1 MGMAPVPYGPAR
13 ALPFFGRDG
22 WGRPRRIT
30 GIDPNHPFAG
40 NIRFAAFASGAA
52 LIDASRGQA
61 ATASASVAYGTAP
74 FLGQNVTSASNST
87 LSFANRASVVDK
99 AITLAA
105 IVACASTANCLGV
118 ATEDVS
124 NSGGWALTLQNLA
137 PVLAEWGVNYAPAG
151 PALTSGQPYFIAV
164 STTSTLGTATYV
176 VRNLATGKITVST
189 VNTSGYFTT
198 PAAPGGNP
206 GINFDDNLDTNIAM
220 AYAAGQYHP
229 PSDLFA
235 WAMDMWGLFLQPNN
249 FLLGPYK
256 PLSASASALALSARA
271 SAMGFGRGAA
281 AGAVPLLGQSAA
293 TAASRARPSG
303 AAVLGARG
311 TSAAS
316 AGTKIS
322 GIVSLAG
329 RAAHAGAARGAPIG
343 VISLMARA
351 AAAAMARAGAAFS
364 AALSARAASAAQG
377 RSPAPSLLLWLRA
390 RAQALSW
397 MGARGRV
404 RNPLIV
410 NPRYVAASRAA
421 NFTASARAF
430 FTVAS
435 PQPNW
440 TVSDMQA
447 TRDFSPALAGS
458 IEGEVACFDFATRV
472 PSGVTIAAIA
482 SVTASLHSGADPS
495 PQNIVSGTAQ
505 IVASPSSG
513 LAAQAVA
520 QTIEGGIGGT
530 VYLLVCLV
538 QCSDGVPR
546 SLEAHAPF
554 YVPG

>member
-1 MGMAPVPYGPAR
+1 MGTVPVPYGPAR
-13 ALPFFGRDG
+13 ALPLFGRDG

-30 GIDPNHPFAG
+30 GIDPNHPCSG

-61 ATASASVAYGTAP
+61 ATASTSVAYGTAP
-74 FLGQNVTSASNST
+74 FLGQNVTSASNSS

-105 IVACASTANCLGV
+105 IVSCASTANCLGV

-198 PAAPGGNP
+198 PSAPVGNP

-229 PSDLFA
+229 PSDLIA
-235 WAMDMWGLFLQPNN
+235 WAMDPWGLFLQPNN

-256 PLSASASALALSARA
+256 PLSASALALSARA

-316 AGTKIS
+316 GGTKIA

-329 RAAHAGAARGAPIG
+329 RAAHAGSARGAPIG

-410 NPRYVAASRAA
+410 NPRYVATSRAT
-421 NFTASARAF
+421 NFVVSARAF
-430 FTVAS
+430 FTTAS
-435 PQPNW
+435 PPPNW

-447 TRDFSPALAGS
+447 IRDFSPALAGS
-458 IEGEVACFDFATRV
+458 IEGEVATFDFGPRL
-472 PSGVTIAAIA
+472 PPGVTIATVT
-482 SVTASLHSGADPS
+482 SVTASLHSGADPN
-495 PQNIVSGTAQ
+495 PQNIISGTAQ
-505 IVASPSSG
+505 ITASPSSG